1 MTMRC
6 VALLLMWLLI
16 SPLAAQE
23 PAHPCARLAG
33 PAARLACYDA
43 AFPLS
48 AEVVETEARQ
58 VQAAFGLNGPQA
70 PLRSTD
76 DGADGSASD
85 GFEGRVVKV
94 DYGPGGLRSFRF
106 ENGQVWIQTE
116 ARGSGHVQDGQIVQL
131 RKGILGSYQL
141 VTPAGVV
148 LRVRRS
154 R

>member
-1 MTMRC
+1 MRWT
-6 VALLLMWLLI
+6 ALPILWLFAF
-16 SPLAAQE
+16 PLAAQE
-23 PAHPCARLAG
+23 AAHPCALLAA

-48 AEVVETEARQ
+48 ADVLEVEAQ
-58 VQAAFGLNGPQA
+58 QAQAAFGLTGPQA
-70 PLRSTD
+70 PSRSADDRVEGTD
-76 DGADGSASD
+76 SD
-85 GFEGRVVKV
+85 GFEGRVVEV

-106 ENGQVWIQTE
+106 ENGQVWTQTE
-116 ARGSGHVQDGQIVQL
+116 ARGSGHVQDGQVVQL
-131 RKGILGSYQL
+131 RKGLLGSYQL

>member
-1 MTMRC
+1 MRWT
-6 VALLLMWLLI
+6 ALPIMWLLAF
-16 SPLAAQE
+16 PLAAQE
-23 PAHPCARLAG
+23 TTHPCALLAG
-33 PAARLACYDA
+33 AAARLACYDA

-48 AEVVETEARQ
+48 ADVLEAEAQ
-58 VQAAFGLNGPQA
+58 QAQAAFGLNGPQA
-70 PLRSTD
+70 PSRSTD
-76 DGADGSASD
+76 GRGEGAGSD

-94 DYGPGGLRSFRF
+94 DYGPGGLRSFSF
-106 ENGQVWIQTE
+106 ENGQVWTQTE
-116 ARGSGHVQDGQIVQL
+116 ARGSGHVQDGQVAQL